1 MTFYTVETFTVQAP
15 MPKISQFASAGSQRW
30 LQVAIAHA
38 PTLLDDAFCEAG
50 AIAPGET
57 LGWCSPLA
65 ATQFTEYRDER
76 AFEALGIAE
85 LPIKPLEDFWPRRG
99 PVWDGL
105 ALTSHDNFIFVEAKA
120 HIPEVLS
127 PPTRAGEASRKQIL
141 AALEEARRFYAP
153 RSKKVWAEHFYQYCN
168 RLALHY
174 FLSEVN
180 QLPSKLVFLDFYNA
194 REMNGPISP
203 AQWQGA
209 TKLIHAFLGLPESL
223 EDRGVHHAYVDVRQ
237 LEGLVPTQQPVTK

>member
-1 MTFYTVETFTVQAP
+1 
-15 MPKISQFASAGSQRW
+15 MPKLPQFATAGSQRW
-30 LQVAIAHA
+30 LQIAVAHA
-38 PTLLDDAFCEAG
+38 PALLEEAFCEAG
-50 AIAPGET
+50 TIAPGET

-85 LPIKPLEDFWPRRG
+85 LPIRQLSDFWPRRG

-105 ALTSHDNFIFVEAKA
+105 ALTNHDNFIFVEAKA

-127 PPTRAGEASRKQIL
+127 PPTQAGEAARKMIL

-153 RSKKVWAEHFYQYCN
+153 RSAKVWDEHFYPYCN

-174 FLSEVN
+174 FLSEIN
-180 QLPSKLVFLDFYNA
+180 QLPCRLVFLDFYNA

-209 TKLIHAFLGLPESL
+209 TRLIHAFLGLPESL
-223 EDRGVHHAYVDVRQ
+223 EAHGVHHAFVDVRQ
-237 LEGLVPTQQPVTK
+237 LEGLVPPQPTVTT